1 MNDNDLT
8 KYILEQ
14 IKVEEKISDTQLKEV
29 EKDIEKIS
37 RKDIFEEL
45 QEEISFIQDEVLKSS
60 YQVMLQI

>member
-45 QEEISFIQDEVLKSS
+45 QEEI
-60 YQVMLQI
+60 